1 MNLGNYIKWLKP
13 YCKRKRISD
22 EEFVNE
28 LISPLVCAENIL
40 DKEGKDL
47 YLDKSRVSNI
57 LNHKDDVPEALR
69 KAAIKKG
76 IENKI
81 SDDFKYFYKNQIATS
96 RDKELLDEFTSYI
109 KNDSISDKEKKAIL
123 SDDPCTLLLKLF
135 LSTIKEDNKAASPE
149 NMIVWRRGKSYIKIA
164 EGDLFK
170 KGFDKRNK
178 NNRIVVIPVNTSFET
193 RLTADIEKEVNPL
206 VSRETIH
213 GEFLNRLY
221 IKQLSPAQISKRIRM
236 NLEKNYAIQKDSNY
250 PIGTIATLKF
260 DNTLFFL
267 VAVSKF
273 DKKNVARS
281 TKKDIEVA
289 VEKLAQYYDEKGQGY
304 DIFIPLMGTGLSRA
318 NLENQES
325 YDIIKNT
332 LLNNK
337 DKLQGKINI
346 VILPDVIDEIQI

>member
-81 SDDFKYFYKNQIATS
+81 CDDFQYFYKNQIATS
-96 RDKELLDEFTSYI
+96 RDKELLDEFISYI
-109 KNDSISDKEKKAIL
+109 KKDSISDKEKKAIL
-123 SDDPCTLLLKLF
+123 SADPCTLLLKLF

-149 NMIVWRRGKSYIKIA
+149 NMIVWRRGKSYIKIV

-178 NNRIVVIPVNTSFET
+178 SNRIVVIPVNTSFET

-221 IKQLSPAQISKRIRM
+221 IKGLSHTQISKRIHT
-236 NLEKNYAIQKDSNY
+236 NLEKNYAIQKNSNY